1 MSAITRPPYSADAM
15 SGCVKPNTMKPNAT
29 NGRSYLSAW
38 ADYISLWIDSY
49 EASGIPI
56 WGLTPQNEPD
66 CKYKSAVLSGR

>member
-1 MSAITRPPYSADAM
+1 
-15 SGCVKPNTMKPNAT
+15 MKPNAT